1 MIGSNYS
8 GVDSKLE
15 VNGWHFEWCLKRG
28 KPTTNPLD
36 PRLDLLG
43 LGDDSYPYLPK
54 LWMENDIKEPVSL
67 VHSKKKYQCNAM
79 SSTTPKG
86 KDYQGFIVWRRN
98 LGESV
103 DLSLITDCY
112 WAPNTPSQTSGLKS
126 NFCTSWES
134 LTVIENLSGTVQH
147 NTLVAL
153 LLLGLRGC
161 LCRCCGRDMARELQP
176 HLRHLE
182 TMGS

>member
-1 MIGSNYS
+1 MDGILNDAWN
-8 GVDSKLE
+8 VA
-15 VNGWHFEWCLKRG
+15 NPPRIPWTPGWIY
-28 KPTTNPLD
+28 
-36 PRLDLLG
+36 LDLG
-43 LGDDSYPYLPK
+43 MIPTHIYPNYEWKTILKSQCHWYTP
-54 LWMENDIKEPVSL
+54 
-67 VHSKKKYQCNAM
+67 KKKYQCNAM